1 MDGLPSNL
9 RTERDTFRRVEV
21 ITGVARRRRWT
32 VAEKARIVT
41 ESYAPG
47 ASGTSVALRYGL
59 HRNQI
64 FAWRRQFRNG
74 TTGTAD
80 HPTEFIP
87 IALAGEGGA
96 GGIELSCAGVT
107 IRVGAG
113 FAAGDLHRV
122 LQVVRE
128 LR

>member
-1 MDGLPSNL
+1 MDRLPDNL
-9 RTERDTFRRVEV
+9 PTERDTFRRIEV

-32 VAEKARIVT
+32 VEEKARIVA

-47 ASGTSVALRYGL
+47 ASGTAVALRYGL

-64 FAWRRQFRNG
+64 FSWRRQLRDAASD
-74 TTGTAD
+74 TTKPAD
-80 HPTEFIP
+80 FIP
-87 IALAGEGGA
+87 IAIASEGGA
-96 GGIELSCAGVT
+96 GRIELVCGDVT
-107 IRVGAG
+107 VRIGTG
-113 FAAGDLHRV
+113 FDAGDLRRV

>member
-1 MDGLPSNL
+1 MDGLPNSL
-9 RTERDTFRRVEV
+9 QTERDTFRRVEV

-32 VAEKARIVT
+32 AAEKARIVA

-47 ASGTSVALRYGL
+47 ASGTAVALRYGL

-64 FAWRRQFRNG
+64 FAWRRHLRSD
-74 TTGTAD
+74 TTGAAD
-80 HPTEFIP
+80 RPADFIP
-87 IALAGEGGA
+87 LALAGEGGA
-96 GGIELSCAGVT
+96 DRIELSCGDVA
-107 IRVGAG
+107 IRVGPG
-113 FAAGDLHRV
+113 FDAGDLRRV